1 MNYKV
6 RCYKLEIPHIRSEW
20 PAHDST
26 LIKNAHCPAERKLPS
41 KAYL

>member
-26 LIKNAHCPAERKLPS
+26 LIEKCSLPRRENI
-41 KAYL
+41 A